1 MIPVLSSAVGVREK
15 LGWKSLVSHLAC
27 GRSLVTGSPGPHSY
41 NICCSTPVLSRLPSL
56 PTGSQQDVPRVR
68 GVSCKTK
75 GNTVLR
81 GAVRRHCLLH
91 SCQDQTPKPPSAEAG
106 RRGPGRW
113 ALLEDEHRSCVTQ
126 RVVAAPSVGH
136 RGTEPA
142 GGHILDS
149 PL

>member
-1 MIPVLSSAVGVREK
+1 MIPVLSSADGVREK
-15 LGWKSLVSHLAC
+15 LGWKSWVSRPVC
-27 GRSLVTGSPGPHSY
+27 GRSSVTGSPGPHSY
-41 NICCSTPVLSRLPSL
+41 NICCSTPALSRLPSL

-81 GAVRRHCLLH
+81 GAVRQHCLLH

-106 RRGPGRW
+106 RRGAGWW
-113 ALLEDEHRSCVTQ
+113 ALLEDRRRSCVTQ
-126 RVVAAPSVGH
+126 RVVGSPQHWAQGCSQQG
-136 RGTEPA
+136 R
-142 GGHILDS
+142 HILGS